1 MRDAF
6 SLLKIIKLSE
16 KDIAAGNYKE
26 SDAVFSNLRTS
37 LSNEREVHDCVFSVC
52 EDDLSEIIKYY
63 AEKNSQYALK
73 LLDTLEQ
80 SPRIEGITRTW
91 KNSS

>member
-1 MRDAF
+1 MSA
-6 SLLKIIKLSE
+6 KYTI
-16 KDIAAGNYKE
+16 
-26 SDAVFSNLRTS
+26 VFSRYA
-37 LSNEREVHDCVFSVC
+37 

-73 LLDTLEQ
+73 TPRYLRNT